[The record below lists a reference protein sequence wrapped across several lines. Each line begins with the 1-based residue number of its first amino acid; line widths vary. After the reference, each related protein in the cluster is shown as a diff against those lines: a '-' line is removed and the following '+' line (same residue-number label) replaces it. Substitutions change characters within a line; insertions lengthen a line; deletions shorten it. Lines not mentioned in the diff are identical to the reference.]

1 MPSAANIVLLALA
14 LFVITD
20 ALPVWTSTS
29 ILVKSS
35 DVFPSSLSQSSN
47 ATSVVDGSSAFWV
60 DSLVASIAT
69 YVLAIYCI
77 VSCCLF
83 LGLYINRL
91 GAEDL
96 VFQCFDCFSDCLAWP
111 LDPTNRS
118 VSFPMFSDSFFTLT
132 DWARVARPVA
142 VDGSGTLYFEIC
154 SWLRRRIGI
163 VLSFIIWTKRAYSRS
178 GSLPLVMAWLSHS
191 CSVTAPHN

>member
-1 MPSAANIVLLALA
+1 MPSAAYIVLLALA
-14 LFVITD
+14 FFAITD

-29 ILVKSS
+29 VLPRSS
-35 DVFPSSLSQSSN
+35 DEFPFSLSQSSN
-47 ATSVVDGSSAFWV
+47 ATSVMDGSSTFWV

-111 LDPTNRS
+111 LDPTSRS
-118 VSFPMFSDSFFTLT
+118 VSFPKSSDSSFTLT

-154 SWLRRRIGI
+154 SWLRRRIGT
-163 VLSFIIWTKRAYSRS
+163 VRSFTI
-178 GSLPLVMAWLSHS
+178 
-191 CSVTAPHN
+191 